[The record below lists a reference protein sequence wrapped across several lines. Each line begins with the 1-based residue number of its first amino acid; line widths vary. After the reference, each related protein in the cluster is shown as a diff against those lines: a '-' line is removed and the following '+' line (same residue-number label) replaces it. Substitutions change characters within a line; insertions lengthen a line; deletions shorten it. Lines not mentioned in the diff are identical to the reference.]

1 MKTWGQEDKW
11 MKQVPRHPKCNDWR
25 FLKRKKKKFIYLAVW
40 GVSCGTSCG
49 MLELLVVARK
59 VLVVAR
65 EI

>member
-1 MKTWGQEDKW
+1 

-40 GVSCGTSCG
+40 GASCGTSCG